1 MGNTFT
7 TQQESVVPTSTPSS
21 KPGPLAAVEA
31 PVLSFTVDE
40 FVFAYLQGV
49 RTKSMFHNTGRPF
62 LEDAVYHPPWVG
74 TTAEDMYDEMIGVGI
89 SPLRWCQ
96 ANLPEL
102 MLKDS
107 FITRVAPIEDE
118 EPNLNYKGLS
128 FSHWSFLETLNEAD
142 IELRSVIPSAH
153 PTVGRPIPDR
163 FALPQAWCVGMYKL
177 AEMLDEMHN
186 AGITPYQVMTKLIAV
201 IGVTGNQ
208 GGSVARAFLNE
219 PEWKVRG
226 ITRDTSKPSA
236 TELSSQGVEVV
247 AGNLDDLESLK
258 NGFKG
263 ANVIFGNTD
272 FWGHLNDPATHKLAA
287 EQKRT
292 ANEVAYDREV
302 AQAKAIIDAAAAHA
316 GTLDRLVLSTLSE
329 ARKWSNG
336 TIKWN
341 LHFDAKAETENYLKE
356 TYPELSAKTSLLHL
370 GSYASNWRP
379 EKQEDGSFVL
389 SLPMSGDRK
398 IPMVDPVA
406 DTGRFTKAL
415 VDLPPGTLLSG
426 AGSFISLG
434 EWCDIFGKVNNV
446 KCVFKQIP
454 REAIEEAMGPVYGPE
469 IADMYEYFDKFGF
482 EGGIPDVVFPWD
494 LGIDVKYTSM
504 EEYLKSE
511 NCSIVL

>member
-1 MGNTFT
+1 
-7 TQQESVVPTSTPSS
+7 
-21 KPGPLAAVEA
+21 
-31 PVLSFTVDE
+31 
-40 FVFAYLQGV
+40 
-49 RTKSMFHNTGRPF
+49 
-62 LEDAVYHPPWVG
+62 
-74 TTAEDMYDEMIGVGI
+74 MI
-89 SPLRWCQ
+89 
-96 ANLPEL
+96 
-102 MLKDS
+102 
-107 FITRVAPIEDE
+107 
-118 EPNLNYKGLS
+118 
-128 FSHWSFLETLNEAD
+128 
-142 IELRSVIPSAH
+142 
-153 PTVGRPIPDR
+153 
-163 FALPQAWCVGMYKL
+163 
-177 AEMLDEMHN
+177 
-186 AGITPYQVMTKLIAV
+186 KLIAV

-226 ITRDTSKPSA
+226 ITRDTSKASA

-370 GSYASNWRP
+370 GSYASNWKP

-415 VDLPPGTLLSG
+415 VELPPGTLLSG

-494 LGIDVKYTSM
+494 LGIDVKYTPM
-504 EEYLKSE
+504 EEYLKGE
-511 NCSIVL
+511 NCNIVL